1 MSINI
6 FMQKSMEISLEVIKY
21 ETVKN
26 KLIGCLLQSYN
37 PQHLVYPIFLSIL
50 LVNNKTTA
58 TVTCL

>member
-1 MSINI
+1 
-6 FMQKSMEISLEVIKY
+6 MQKSMEISLEVIKY

-37 PQHLVYPIFLSIL
+37 PQHLVYAIFLSIL